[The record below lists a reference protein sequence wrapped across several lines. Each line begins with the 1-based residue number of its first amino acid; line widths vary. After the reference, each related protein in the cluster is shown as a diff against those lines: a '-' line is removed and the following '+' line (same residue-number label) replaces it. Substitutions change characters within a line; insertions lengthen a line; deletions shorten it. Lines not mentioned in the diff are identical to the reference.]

1 MSTGLLSSM
10 RNANYDNSGYNTAR
24 QTMEHWQH
32 EVHEPAGVGGGAAW
46 ERLQQ
51 EAGLGLRLKDQERD
65 LPGIQEQGE
74 VFKTEPGEISKL
86 DFLNV

>member
-1 MSTGLLSSM
+1 MQIMTIQGITQQGRQWSTGSM
-10 RNANYDNSGYNTAR
+10 KSMSRRG
-24 QTMEHWQH
+24 W
-32 EVHEPAGVGGGAAW
+32 GGGAAW